1 MLQVEDRH
9 QYIILAVT
17 EDHEGRYTC
26 AAENVLGQTDLVSY
40 LTVNNTQVSI
50 TVITCRPG
58 WSTLIGP
65 DPRDTLISLV
75 EPTLLLMLAPRS
87 MP

>member
-9 QYIILAVT
+9 QYTILAVT

-40 LTVNNTQVSI
+40 LTVNNSQVSN
-50 TVITCRPG
+50 TITCQ
-58 WSTLIGP
+58 IGA
-65 DPRDTLISLV
+65 LSLV
-75 EPTLLLMLAPRS
+75 QILEILCTDWLNLDMLVPRS